1 MTTGTNAVNVL
12 YRSVVEC
19 PSQYLRLGLGK
30 AVKGRSK
37 DGKGKKDGGRETT
50 EEERRLQESIR
61 RMEMNDYLK
70 RLTVSK
76 KALLQEFMAK
86 EEKISRMNKL
96 KIQNHWRKIMRLV
109 KVEALRKE
117 VEVRSQNHER
127 DVDRKDALIQMLDRD
142 LEEAEEQFQMALRAH
157 LLNVDELIDLQDEQ
171 LEQEFQ
177 TEKNKLITQHTMER
191 NELQRIMQAVDQQEK
206 EREAD
211 AKQEHEQLREEI
223 RNKNLEDINVL
234 RITLDSSI
242 EELEQ
247 HFETA
252 HLNYLQN
259 TDQHQDLS
267 RDIELK
273 IRKIERLQQSLA
285 LWRTKIAQ
293 NVRECSER
301 NKALEEEK
309 AAISHHF
316 QTLKAKMNRMRE
328 DQRRRLTDLS
338 QGAREATK
346 KLDAHLQLSER
357 ILQLGELVRKL
368 ETERERVLPF
378 YHSTLADEHEANEL
392 TETVRLAMRTETG
405 REDEDA
411 QQMLDFQSQGL
422 HSGVPVS
429 EWEYLDLFWMRHN
442 KVLLDELALRREK
455 ERVANENRELQT
467 ILQQYLAGI
476 SVSPTVLDGANPLL
490 VINGRLRL
498 HQPAISEDGRPR
510 PKPVIDAN
518 HMVDTN
524 RTNSP
529 EAITRSDSLRGN
541 VMRLEC
547 PRELDDKD
555 WDGPIYA
562 QLIKARR
569 LRSGIYDGTSSPSKS
584 GGARNE
590 SSSPDVTAARLA
602 AVSELSVS
610 FEDEEEHG
618 PDAQDDYDD
627 YEDKTPAPEPG
638 AATPETARY
647 HPDYDDFNDG
657 TEGSK
662 PSVASAKRSALLNA
676 PRPPINGD
684 TPAAKRVFDP
694 NSQEKG
700 RWPALANEL
709 QYPVNSVS
717 TSQVAEDSVSLLLAL
732 GLEPHEAGAAL
743 QKWKKKLRKAFGAIG
758 ITKRKQPVSRWRP
771 EEDPSKVPLPRHPR
785 GSSVLL
791 RLSVEP
797 TDAFGTADASPY
809 SKTRTW

>member
-1 MTTGTNAVNVL
+1 MP
-12 YRSVVEC
+12 RRKS
-19 PSQYLRLGLGK
+19 LRNNPRREHELPALFHVSLKLRGGAQLGK

-37 DGKGKKDGGRETT
+37 DGKGKKDGRETT

-157 LLNVDELIDLQDEQ
+157 LLNVDELIDLQDERLLG
-171 LEQEFQ
+171 LEKEFEADLRELELEFQ
-177 TEKNKLITQHTMER
+177 TEKNKLIAQHTMER

-259 TDQHQDLS
+259 TDQRTQDFKYLTAKDQDLS

-316 QTLKAKMNRMRE
+316 QTLKAKMNRMRD
-328 DQRRRLTDLS
+328 DQRRRLAGLS
-338 QGAREATK
+338 HGAREASK

-378 YHSTLADEHEANEL
+378 YQSTLADEQEANEL

-405 REDEDA
+405 REDEEA
-411 QQMLDFQSQGL
+411 LQMLDFQPQGL
-422 HSGVPVS
+422 QNGVAVS
-429 EWEYLDLFWMRHN
+429 EWEYLDLFWKRHN

-476 SVSPTVLDGANPLL
+476 SVGPTVLDGANPLL
-490 VINGRLRL
+490 VVNGRLRL
-498 HQPAISEDGRPR
+498 HHPATDEDGKPR
-510 PKPVIDAN
+510 RKPVIDAN

-524 RTNSP
+524 RV
-529 EAITRSDSLRGN
+529 TRF
-541 VMRLEC
+541 
-547 PRELDDKD
+547 
-555 WDGPIYA
+555 
-562 QLIKARR
+562 KA
-569 LRSGIYDGTSSPSKS
+569 G
-584 GGARNE
+584 
-590 SSSPDVTAARLA
+590 
-602 AVSELSVS
+602 
-610 FEDEEEHG
+610 
-618 PDAQDDYDD
+618 
-627 YEDKTPAPEPG
+627 
-638 AATPETARY
+638 
-647 HPDYDDFNDG
+647 
-657 TEGSK
+657 
-662 PSVASAKRSALLNA
+662 
-676 PRPPINGD
+676 
-684 TPAAKRVFDP
+684 
-694 NSQEKG
+694 
-700 RWPALANEL
+700 
-709 QYPVNSVS
+709 
-717 TSQVAEDSVSLLLAL
+717 
-732 GLEPHEAGAAL
+732 
-743 QKWKKKLRKAFGAIG
+743 
-758 ITKRKQPVSRWRP
+758 
-771 EEDPSKVPLPRHPR
+771 
-785 GSSVLL
+785 
-791 RLSVEP
+791 
-797 TDAFGTADASPY
+797 
-809 SKTRTW
+809 

>member
-1 MTTGTNAVNVL
+1 MPRKKSLRNNPRENVVPAIFHL
-12 YRSVVEC
+12 SLK
-19 PSQYLRLGLGK
+19 LRGGAQLGK

-37 DGKGKKDGGRETT
+37 DGKGKKDGTGRETS

-61 RMEMNDYLK
+61 RMEMNDYMK

-86 EEKISRMNKL
+86 EERISRMNKL

-157 LLNVDELIDLQDEQ
+157 LLNVDELIDLQDERLLGLEKEFEADLRE

-259 TDQHQDLS
+259 TDQRTQDFKYLTAKDQDLS

-316 QTLKAKMNRMRE
+316 QTLKGKMNRMRE
-328 DQRRRLTDLS
+328 DQRRRLADLS
-338 QGAREATK
+338 QGAREAAK

-378 YHSTLADEHEANEL
+378 YHSTLADEREANDL
-392 TETVRLAMRTETG
+392 TESVRLAMRTEQG
-405 REDEDA
+405 REDEEA
-411 QQMLDFQSQGL
+411 LQMLDFQPQGVYNN
-422 HSGVPVS
+422 VPIS
-429 EWEYLDLFWMRHN
+429 EWEYLDLFWKRHN

-476 SVSPTVLDGANPLL
+476 SVGPTVLDGANPLL
-490 VINGRLRL
+490 VVNGRLRL
-498 HQPAISEDGRPR
+498 HQPTLDEDGKPR
-510 PKPVIDAN
+510 RKPVIDAN
-518 HMVDTN
+518 HMVETN
-524 RTNSP
+524 R
-529 EAITRSDSLRGN
+529 
-541 VMRLEC
+541 
-547 PRELDDKD
+547 
-555 WDGPIYA
+555 
-562 QLIKARR
+562 
-569 LRSGIYDGTSSPSKS
+569 
-584 GGARNE
+584 
-590 SSSPDVTAARLA
+590 
-602 AVSELSVS
+602 
-610 FEDEEEHG
+610 
-618 PDAQDDYDD
+618 
-627 YEDKTPAPEPG
+627 
-638 AATPETARY
+638 
-647 HPDYDDFNDG
+647 
-657 TEGSK
+657 
-662 PSVASAKRSALLNA
+662 
-676 PRPPINGD
+676 
-684 TPAAKRVFDP
+684 
-694 NSQEKG
+694 
-700 RWPALANEL
+700 
-709 QYPVNSVS
+709 
-717 TSQVAEDSVSLLLAL
+717 
-732 GLEPHEAGAAL
+732 
-743 QKWKKKLRKAFGAIG
+743 
-758 ITKRKQPVSRWRP
+758 VSR
-771 EEDPSKVPLPRHPR
+771 
-785 GSSVLL
+785 
-791 RLSVEP
+791 
-797 TDAFGTADASPY
+797 
-809 SKTRTW
+809 

>member
-1 MTTGTNAVNVL
+1 
-12 YRSVVEC
+12 
-19 PSQYLRLGLGK
+19 
-30 AVKGRSK
+30 
-37 DGKGKKDGGRETT
+37 
-50 EEERRLQESIR
+50 
-61 RMEMNDYLK
+61 MNDYLK

-86 EEKISRMNKL
+86 EERISRMNKL

-157 LLNVDELIDLQDEQ
+157 LLNVDELIDLQDERLLG
-171 LEQEFQ
+171 LEKEFETDLRELEHEFQ
-177 TEKNKLITQHTMER
+177 TEKNKLIAQHTMER

-259 TDQHQDLS
+259 TDQRTQDFKYLTAKDQDLS

-316 QTLKAKMNRMRE
+316 QKLKGKMNRMRE
-328 DQRRRLTDLS
+328 DQRRRLAELS

-378 YHSTLADEHEANEL
+378 YHSTLADEQEANNL
-392 TETVRLAMRTETG
+392 TESVYNN
-405 REDEDA
+405 
-411 QQMLDFQSQGL
+411 
-422 HSGVPVS
+422 VPIS
-429 EWEYLDLFWMRHN
+429 EWEYLDLFWKRHN

-490 VINGRLRL
+490 VVNGRLRL
-498 HQPAISEDGRPR
+498 HQPTLDENGKPR
-510 PKPVIDAN
+510 CKPVIDAN
-518 HMVDTN
+518 HMVETN
-524 RTNSP
+524 R
-529 EAITRSDSLRGN
+529 
-541 VMRLEC
+541 
-547 PRELDDKD
+547 
-555 WDGPIYA
+555 
-562 QLIKARR
+562 
-569 LRSGIYDGTSSPSKS
+569 
-584 GGARNE
+584 
-590 SSSPDVTAARLA
+590 
-602 AVSELSVS
+602 
-610 FEDEEEHG
+610 
-618 PDAQDDYDD
+618 
-627 YEDKTPAPEPG
+627 
-638 AATPETARY
+638 
-647 HPDYDDFNDG
+647 
-657 TEGSK
+657 
-662 PSVASAKRSALLNA
+662 
-676 PRPPINGD
+676 
-684 TPAAKRVFDP
+684 
-694 NSQEKG
+694 
-700 RWPALANEL
+700 
-709 QYPVNSVS
+709 
-717 TSQVAEDSVSLLLAL
+717 
-732 GLEPHEAGAAL
+732 
-743 QKWKKKLRKAFGAIG
+743 
-758 ITKRKQPVSRWRP
+758 VSR
-771 EEDPSKVPLPRHPR
+771 
-785 GSSVLL
+785 
-791 RLSVEP
+791 
-797 TDAFGTADASPY
+797 
-809 SKTRTW
+809 

>member
-1 MTTGTNAVNVL
+1 MP
-12 YRSVVEC
+12 RRKS
-19 PSQYLRLGLGK
+19 LRNNPRREHELPALFHVSLKLRGGAQLGK

-37 DGKGKKDGGRETT
+37 DGKGKKDGRETT

-157 LLNVDELIDLQDEQ
+157 LLNVDELIDLQDERLLG
-171 LEQEFQ
+171 LEKEFEADLRELELEFQ
-177 TEKNKLITQHTMER
+177 TEKNKLIAQHTMER

-259 TDQHQDLS
+259 TDQRTQDFKYLTAKDQDLS

-316 QTLKAKMNRMRE
+316 QTLKAKMNRMRD
-328 DQRRRLTDLS
+328 DQRRRLAGLS
-338 QGAREATK
+338 HGAREASK

-378 YHSTLADEHEANEL
+378 YQSTLADEQEANEL

-405 REDEDA
+405 REDEEA
-411 QQMLDFQSQGL
+411 LQMLDFQPQGL
-422 HSGVPVS
+422 QNGVVVS
-429 EWEYLDLFWMRHN
+429 EWEYLDLFWKRHN

-476 SVSPTVLDGANPLL
+476 SVGPTVLDGANPLL
-490 VINGRLRL
+490 VVNGRLRL
-498 HQPAISEDGRPR
+498 HHPATDEDGKPR
-510 PKPVIDAN
+510 RKPVIDAN

-524 RTNSP
+524 RV
-529 EAITRSDSLRGN
+529 TRF
-541 VMRLEC
+541 
-547 PRELDDKD
+547 
-555 WDGPIYA
+555 
-562 QLIKARR
+562 KA
-569 LRSGIYDGTSSPSKS
+569 G
-584 GGARNE
+584 
-590 SSSPDVTAARLA
+590 
-602 AVSELSVS
+602 
-610 FEDEEEHG
+610 
-618 PDAQDDYDD
+618 
-627 YEDKTPAPEPG
+627 
-638 AATPETARY
+638 
-647 HPDYDDFNDG
+647 
-657 TEGSK
+657 
-662 PSVASAKRSALLNA
+662 
-676 PRPPINGD
+676 
-684 TPAAKRVFDP
+684 
-694 NSQEKG
+694 
-700 RWPALANEL
+700 
-709 QYPVNSVS
+709 
-717 TSQVAEDSVSLLLAL
+717 
-732 GLEPHEAGAAL
+732 
-743 QKWKKKLRKAFGAIG
+743 
-758 ITKRKQPVSRWRP
+758 
-771 EEDPSKVPLPRHPR
+771 
-785 GSSVLL
+785 
-791 RLSVEP
+791 
-797 TDAFGTADASPY
+797 
-809 SKTRTW
+809 

>member
-1 MTTGTNAVNVL
+1 MPRRKSLRNNPPREHEL
-12 YRSVVEC
+12 
-19 PSQYLRLGLGK
+19 PSILHLSLKLRGGAQLGK

-157 LLNVDELIDLQDEQ
+157 LLNVDELIDLQDERLLGLEKEFETDLTE

-259 TDQHQDLS
+259 TDQRTQDFKYLTAKDQDLS

-429 EWEYLDLFWMRHN
+429 EWEYLDLFWKRHN

-524 RTNSP
+524 RV
-529 EAITRSDSLRGN
+529 TRF
-541 VMRLEC
+541 
-547 PRELDDKD
+547 K
-555 WDGPIYA
+555 
-562 QLIKARR
+562 
-569 LRSGIYDGTSSPSKS
+569 
-584 GGARNE
+584 
-590 SSSPDVTAARLA
+590 AAR
-602 AVSELSVS
+602 E
-610 FEDEEEHG
+610 
-618 PDAQDDYDD
+618 
-627 YEDKTPAPEPG
+627 
-638 AATPETARY
+638 
-647 HPDYDDFNDG
+647 
-657 TEGSK
+657 
-662 PSVASAKRSALLNA
+662 
-676 PRPPINGD
+676 I
-684 TPAAKRVFDP
+684 
-694 NSQEKG
+694 
-700 RWPALANEL
+700 
-709 QYPVNSVS
+709 
-717 TSQVAEDSVSLLLAL
+717 
-732 GLEPHEAGAAL
+732 
-743 QKWKKKLRKAFGAIG
+743 
-758 ITKRKQPVSRWRP
+758 
-771 EEDPSKVPLPRHPR
+771 
-785 GSSVLL
+785 
-791 RLSVEP
+791 
-797 TDAFGTADASPY
+797 
-809 SKTRTW
+809 

>member
-1 MTTGTNAVNVL
+1 MPRRKSLRNNPPREHEL
-12 YRSVVEC
+12 
-19 PSQYLRLGLGK
+19 PSILHLSLKLRGGAQLGK

-157 LLNVDELIDLQDEQ
+157 LLNVDELIDLQDERLLGLEKEFETDLTE

-259 TDQHQDLS
+259 TDQRTQDFKYLTAKDQDLS

-328 DQRRRLTDLS
+328 DQRRRLADLS

-429 EWEYLDLFWMRHN
+429 EWEYLDLFWKRHN

-498 HQPAISEDGRPR
+498 HQPAISEDSRPR

-524 RTNSP
+524 RV
-529 EAITRSDSLRGN
+529 TRF
-541 VMRLEC
+541 
-547 PRELDDKD
+547 
-555 WDGPIYA
+555 
-562 QLIKARR
+562 KA
-569 LRSGIYDGTSSPSKS
+569 G
-584 GGARNE
+584 
-590 SSSPDVTAARLA
+590 
-602 AVSELSVS
+602 
-610 FEDEEEHG
+610 
-618 PDAQDDYDD
+618 
-627 YEDKTPAPEPG
+627 
-638 AATPETARY
+638 
-647 HPDYDDFNDG
+647 
-657 TEGSK
+657 
-662 PSVASAKRSALLNA
+662 
-676 PRPPINGD
+676 
-684 TPAAKRVFDP
+684 
-694 NSQEKG
+694 
-700 RWPALANEL
+700 
-709 QYPVNSVS
+709 
-717 TSQVAEDSVSLLLAL
+717 
-732 GLEPHEAGAAL
+732 
-743 QKWKKKLRKAFGAIG
+743 
-758 ITKRKQPVSRWRP
+758 
-771 EEDPSKVPLPRHPR
+771 
-785 GSSVLL
+785 
-791 RLSVEP
+791 
-797 TDAFGTADASPY
+797 
-809 SKTRTW
+809 

>member
-1 MTTGTNAVNVL
+1 MPRKKSLRNNPRENVVPAL
-12 YRSVVEC
+12 FHLS
-19 PSQYLRLGLGK
+19 LRLRGGAQLGK

-37 DGKGKKDGGRETT
+37 DGKGKKDGGRETS
-50 EEERRLQESIR
+50 EEEKRLQESIR

-86 EEKISRMNKL
+86 EERISRMNKL

-157 LLNVDELIDLQDEQ
+157 LLNVDELIDLQDERLLG
-171 LEQEFQ
+171 LEKEFETDLRELEHEFQ
-177 TEKNKLITQHTMER
+177 TEKNKLIAQHTMER

-259 TDQHQDLS
+259 TDQRTQDFKYLTAKDQDLS

-316 QTLKAKMNRMRE
+316 QKLKGKMNRMRE
-328 DQRRRLTDLS
+328 DQRRRLAELS

-378 YHSTLADEHEANEL
+378 YHSTLADEQEANNL
-392 TETVRLAMRTETG
+392 TESVRLAMRTEQG
-405 REDEDA
+405 REDEEA
-411 QQMLDFQSQGL
+411 LQMLDFQPQGVYNN
-422 HSGVPVS
+422 VPIS
-429 EWEYLDLFWMRHN
+429 EWEYLDLFWKRHN

-490 VINGRLRL
+490 VVNGRLRL
-498 HQPAISEDGRPR
+498 HQPTLDENGKPR
-510 PKPVIDAN
+510 CKPVIDAN
-518 HMVDTN
+518 HMVETN
-524 RTNSP
+524 R
-529 EAITRSDSLRGN
+529 
-541 VMRLEC
+541 
-547 PRELDDKD
+547 
-555 WDGPIYA
+555 
-562 QLIKARR
+562 
-569 LRSGIYDGTSSPSKS
+569 
-584 GGARNE
+584 
-590 SSSPDVTAARLA
+590 
-602 AVSELSVS
+602 
-610 FEDEEEHG
+610 
-618 PDAQDDYDD
+618 
-627 YEDKTPAPEPG
+627 
-638 AATPETARY
+638 
-647 HPDYDDFNDG
+647 
-657 TEGSK
+657 
-662 PSVASAKRSALLNA
+662 
-676 PRPPINGD
+676 
-684 TPAAKRVFDP
+684 
-694 NSQEKG
+694 
-700 RWPALANEL
+700 
-709 QYPVNSVS
+709 
-717 TSQVAEDSVSLLLAL
+717 
-732 GLEPHEAGAAL
+732 
-743 QKWKKKLRKAFGAIG
+743 
-758 ITKRKQPVSRWRP
+758 VSR
-771 EEDPSKVPLPRHPR
+771 
-785 GSSVLL
+785 
-791 RLSVEP
+791 
-797 TDAFGTADASPY
+797 
-809 SKTRTW
+809 